1 MRQVTL
7 RLDDDLADALK
18 REAAARETS
27 VNALAADALRR
38 EVSGADSDDPVERAR
53 AKLRAAGLLY
63 DPGPPPPGLVRPSEE
78 ALARAR
84 RSLGQG
90 KPLSD
95 YVSEGRR

>member
-7 RLDDDLADALK
+7 RLDDELADALK
-18 REAAARETS
+18 RAAAARETS
-27 VNALAADALRR
+27 VNALAAQALRR
-38 EVSGADSDDPVERAR
+38 EVSGEYFDDPIERAR
-53 AKLRAAGLLY
+53 AKLRAAGVLY

-78 ALARAR
+78 ALARAGR
-84 RSLGQG
+84 ALGKG